1 MTDPTR
7 FATGQA
13 GQAGE
18 AGEAGQAGHAGQPEQ
33 ADLDQAAQDEM
44 LDATPARRGM
54 NAALSDTVQRWA
66 FGCLGVLI
74 VLALWQLTTAA
85 WLKSDA
91 ELAPPGA
98 VIGNLYDQIQT
109 SVFWQYVG
117 ETLSSW
123 ALGLAISVVIGVPV
137 GILVGSST
145 LVWHALRPTLE
156 FLRPIP
162 GIALMPLALLL
173 WGQSIKSDVF
183 LIAFG
188 TVWTLIVQAMYGVRS
203 VDTVSLETGR
213 VFGLSTAARIRYI
226 VLPSSLPY
234 LATGVRIASS
244 VALVIAIS
252 AELLIGDPGLG
263 NQIGLA
269 QSYSQYDQ
277 MYALILATGLLG
289 MILQILSVGLE
300 RYFLRWHESQ
310 RARAT
315 S

>member
-1 MTDPTR
+1 MNDRTPVAARHPDRSDIDQSARDDALGAEP
-7 FATGQA
+7 A
-13 GQAGE
+13 GGITAI
-18 AGEAGQAGHAGQPEQ
+18 A
-33 ADLDQAAQDEM
+33 
-44 LDATPARRGM
+44 
-54 NAALSDTVQRWA
+54 SDTIQRWA
-66 FGCLGVLI
+66 LGCLGVLI
-74 VLALWQLTTAA
+74 VLGLWQLTTTF

-98 VIGNLYDQIQT
+98 VIGNLYDQIRT
-109 SVFWQYVG
+109 SQFWQYVG
-117 ETLSSW
+117 QTVSSW

-145 LVWHALRPTLE
+145 FVWHALRPTLE

-188 TVWTLIVQAMYGVRS
+188 TVWTLIIQAMYGVRS
-203 VDTVSLETGR
+203 VDSVALETGR
-213 VFGLSTAARIRYI
+213 VFGLSTRARIRYI

-269 QSYSQYDQ
+269 QSYSKFDQ

-289 MILQILSVGLE
+289 MILQIFFVGLE
-300 RYFLRWHESQ
+300 RHFLRWHESQ
-310 RARAT
+310 RGTAT

>member
-1 MTDPTR
+1 MNDRTPVAARHPDGTDMDRSARDDALGAEP
-7 FATGQA
+7 A
-13 GQAGE
+13 GGI
-18 AGEAGQAGHAGQPEQ
+18 
-33 ADLDQAAQDEM
+33 AAI
-44 LDATPARRGM
+44 A
-54 NAALSDTVQRWA
+54 SDTAQRWA
-66 FGCLGVLI
+66 LGCLGVLI
-74 VLALWQLTTAA
+74 VLGLWQLTTTF

-98 VIGNLYDQIQT
+98 VIGNLYDQIGT
-109 SVFWQYVG
+109 SQFWQYVG

-145 LVWHALRPTLE
+145 FVWHALRPTLE

-188 TVWTLIVQAMYGVRS
+188 TVWTLIIQAMYGVRS
-203 VDTVSLETGR
+203 VDSVALETGR
-213 VFGLSTAARIRYI
+213 VFGLGTRARIRYI

-289 MILQILSVGLE
+289 MIMQIVFVGLE

-310 RARAT
+310 RGTAT

>member
-1 MTDPTR
+1 MSGR
-7 FATGQA
+7 IRLA
-13 GQAGE
+13 GAGRDGIT
-18 AGEAGQAGHAGQPEQ
+18 AGPP
-33 ADLDQAAQDEM
+33 AQD
-44 LDATPARRGM
+44 PAPGVSPPV
-54 NAALSDTVQRWA
+54 NGHGGVLGAAASDTLQRWA
-66 FGCLGVLI
+66 LGCIGVVI
-74 VLALWQLTTAA
+74 VLALWQLTTSV
-85 WLKSDA
+85 WLKSEA

-98 VIGNLYDQIQT
+98 VIGNLYDQIQ
-109 SVFWQYVG
+109 SAQFWQYVWQ
-117 ETLSSW
+117 TFSSW
-123 ALGLAISVVIGVPV
+123 ALGLAISVVIGIPL

-145 LVWHALRPTLE
+145 IAWHALRPTLE

-173 WGQSIKSDVF
+173 WGQSTKSDVF

-188 TVWTLIVQAMYGVRS
+188 TLWTLVVQAMYGVRA
-203 VDTVSLETGR
+203 VDPIALETGR
-213 VFGLSTAARIRYI
+213 VFGLGTAARIRYI

-234 LATGVRIASS
+234 LATGIRIASS

-269 QSYSQYDQ
+269 QSYSQFDE

-310 RARAT
+310 RGEAT